1 MKFLKSDRPPTN
13 RPKEKKVT
21 TTLSRLTRQYPA
33 LPPAIVMKTAL
44 LSIGVHFDPLMVEA
58 ARTALPDFRPHTLPD
73 GSKVQVPYLMKLEN
87 GSLVRL
93 RCSEESPFTIKHQ
106 GGLSFLLLDE
116 GAPFIQFSFA
126 NRPVWHD
133 QTASDGTPLN
143 ACGLNQHGDMMVL
156 NLTPACEYWSTPRN
170 ESNLS
175 DIRNKRSYRCAFC
188 GYGLPDERSR
198 ALGQKEGEATIP
210 PLSMK
215 HAAEAVSKGIEAGA
229 RHLYLTGG
237 SMLDPE
243 LEADRYL
250 SIVSG
255 LRDVAKD
262 VYLAVGSQALPP
274 SRLKELKAAGADG
287 VCFNLEVWDRK
298 VWQYVCPGKS
308 KFFTRDMW
316 ENSLVEAVSVFGK
329 TNVHTA
335 FVIGAEMV
343 FDNALKDTETALRS
357 NLEGARWLLSRDIH
371 PILSLFWP
379 FVGTD
384 MEGAAGPDLH
394 FLLRLFSGVHELR
407 LELNKPF
414 PGNLA
419 CKRCLYMQ
427 VEGDFE

>member
-1 MKFLKSDRPPTN
+1 
-13 RPKEKKVT
+13 
-21 TTLSRLTRQYPA
+21 
-33 LPPAIVMKTAL
+33 MKTAL
-44 LSIGVHFDPLMVEA
+44 LSMGVRFDPLMVEA

-73 GSKVQVPYLMKLEN
+73 GSKVQVPYLMNLES

-93 RCSEESPFTIKHQ
+93 RCREDSPFTIIHQ
-106 GGLSFLLLDE
+106 EGLSFSILDE
-116 GAPFIQFSFA
+116 GTPFIQFTFA
-126 NRPVWHD
+126 NRPVWHNH
-133 QTASDGTPLN
+133 TAADGTPLN

-156 NLTPACEYWSTPRN
+156 NLTPACEYWSTPRDEN
-170 ESNLS
+170 NLS
-175 DIRNKRSYRCAFC
+175 GVPVKSSYRCAFC

-198 ALGQKEGEATIP
+198 ALGQKEGQPAIP
-210 PLSMK
+210 SLIMQ
-215 HAAEAVSKGIEAGA
+215 HAAEAVSKGIKAGA
-229 RHLYLTGG
+229 KHLYLTGG
-237 SMLDPE
+237 SMIDPD

-250 SIVSG
+250 NIVRD

-274 SRLKELKAAGADG
+274 NRLKEFKAAGADG
-287 VCFNLEVWDRK
+287 ICFNLEVWDRK
-298 VWQYVCPGKS
+298 VWQRVCPGKS

-316 ENSLVEAVSVFGK
+316 ENSLLEAVSVFGK
-329 TNVHTA
+329 NNVHTA

-343 FDNALKDTETALRS
+343 LDDALKNPEAALKS

-384 MEGAAGPDLH
+384 MERAAGPDLH